1 MAFALRS
8 AILFQFLLAILS
20 PDIDAMCDTLPRQG
34 GARDPFEAVDTSPRT
49 PPKDSRDLRDF
60 SVEELRL
67 TAIFTTTNGE
77 RRASLENGDGI
88 GFPIH
93 VGSEIGPEAAKVV
106 QITPT
111 SIILREL
118 RADALEMREMTLKP
132 TK

>member
-1 MAFALRS
+1 MAFALLS
-8 AILFQFLLAILS
+8 ALLFQFLLAMLS
-20 PDIDAMCDTLPRQG
+20 PDIEAMGDTLPRQG
-34 GARDPFEAVDTSPRT
+34 GARDPFEAVDISPRP

-67 TAIFTTTNGE
+67 TAIFITTNGE
-77 RRASLENGDGI
+77 RRASLENGNGI

-106 QITPT
+106 QITPN

>member
-1 MAFALRS
+1 MAFALLS
-8 AILFQFLLAILS
+8 ALLFQFLLAMLS
-20 PDIDAMCDTLPRQG
+20 PDIEAMGDTLPRQG
-34 GARDPFEAVDTSPRT
+34 GARDPFEAVDISPRT

-67 TAIFTTTNGE
+67 TAIFITTNGE
-77 RRASLENGDGI
+77 RRASLENGNGI

-106 QITPT
+106 QITPN

-118 RADALEMREMTLKP
+118 RADALEMREMTFKP